1 MPFEW
6 FGLQDVCPAT
16 MPMEAGVQLT
26 DAVEDR
32 QRATYP
38 FKEIIGSLMYAAMAM
53 RPDIAFATSILAQF
67 NQNPA
72 RVHWEAAK
80 QVVRYLKTMCNL
92 ELTYT
97 GNDPTIIGY
106 SDADHASQTHQ
117 HSISGYVFHI
127 GGGVVT
133 WSSKKQPVVTLS
145 TMEAEYIVAAHATKE
160 AVWLCALEGS

>member
-38 FKEIIGSLMYAAMAM
+38 FKEIIGSLMYATMAT
-53 RPDIAFATSILAQF
+53 RPDITFTTSILAQF
-67 NQNPA
+67 NQNPS

-80 QVVRYLKTMCNL
+80 RVVRYLKTTCNL

-97 GNDPTIIGY
+97 GNDPTIVSY
-106 SDADHASQTHQ
+106 SDADHTSQIH
-117 HSISGYVFHI
+117 
-127 GGGVVT
+127 
-133 WSSKKQPVVTLS
+133 
-145 TMEAEYIVAAHATKE
+145 
-160 AVWLCALEGS
+160 